1 MAVSDGG
8 GARRPY
14 YPVFLDMRGK
24 CALVVGGGEVACRKA
39 AGLME
44 SGARVTVVAKRPTAQ
59 MRAWADD
66 GLVTL
71 AERAYRPGDA
81 AGMLLVYAA
90 TDDARANEAVYAE
103 AEAAGALANVVDDPA
118 HCRFIVPSVVRRGL
132 LQLAVSTSGAAP
144 ALAKRLRRDL
154 EERCPQ
160 DLAAYVELLADVR
173 ALVKERADGGEARR
187 APLLEAACDPALF
200 ARFRAG
206 EPLDAEAVLAELFA
220 GAGADADP
228 ARGAGADGDAAR
240 EAGGFR

>member
-90 TDDARANEAVYAE
+90 TDD
-103 AEAAGALANVVDDPA
+103 AAGALANVVDDPA